1 VTTRGALMHAEMSE
15 QPSVLRT
22 LASRRPETV
31 DRLRAALPPNPAGYA
46 LVARGSSDNAAIFGR
61 YILEVTARRPVSLVA
76 PSLLTLYQAQ
86 TDYSGYIAVAISQS
100 GETPEIVQTM
110 HELRRRGAWVVA
122 VTNSSDSPLAS
133 QADISLELHAG
144 RERAIP
150 ATKTFTA
157 QLAAMAVLAEASREV
172 PWRDRHW
179 ERIPSAVEEV
189 LDDWSAVEQTA
200 EALTTATGMITVGRG
215 YLFPV
220 ALEAA
225 LKIKE
230 TTSMLTIG
238 YSAADLRHGPIAIVE
253 RDYPVLAYL
262 TDGPAR
268 TDMEAL
274 VAELRQRGAPVVVA
288 DTGGVADLR
297 LPDGLPEA
305 LVTIPAAV
313 RAQQLAHT
321 LALRLGLDP
330 DTPEGL
336 SKVTRS

>member
-1 VTTRGALMHAEMSE
+1 MTVPGALMRDEMSE

-22 LASRRPETV
+22 LAAQRPETV
-31 DRLRAALPPNPAGYA
+31 ARLRAVLPPNPAGYA

-61 YILEVTARRPVSLVA
+61 YILEVSAHRPVSLVA

-100 GETPEIVQTM
+100 GETPEIVEAM
-110 HELRRRGAWVVA
+110 HELRIRGAWVVA
-122 VTNSSDSPLAS
+122 VTNRADSPLAS
-133 QADISLELHAG
+133 QADFSLELHAG

-157 QLAAMAVLAEASREV
+157 QLAAMAILAEASGEV
-172 PWRDRHW
+172 PWTDRHW
-179 ERIPSAVEEV
+179 ELIPDATQEV
-189 LDDWSAVEQTA
+189 LDDSSAVEQTA
-200 EALTTATGMITVGRG
+200 GAFTDATGMITVGRG
-215 YLFPV
+215 YLFSV

-238 YSAADLRHGPIAIVE
+238 YSAADLRHGPIAMVE

-268 TDMEAL
+268 SDMEAL
-274 VAELRQRGAPVVVA
+274 VTELRRRGAPVVTA
-288 DTGGVADLR
+288 DTDRDAH
-297 LPDGLPEA
+297 LPLPVGLPEA
-305 LVTIPAAV
+305 LLTIPAAI

-321 LALRLGLDP
+321 LALKLGLDP
-330 DTPEGL
+330 DKPEGL
-336 SKVTRS
+336 SKVTDS

>member
-1 VTTRGALMHAEMSE
+1 MTGPGTLMHAEMSE

-22 LASRRPETV
+22 LASQRPETV

-46 LVARGSSDNAAIFGR
+46 LVARGSSDNAATFGR

-122 VTNSSDSPLAS
+122 VTNRSDSPLSS
-133 QADISLELHAG
+133 QADFSLELHAG

-157 QLAAMAVLAEASREV
+157 QLAAMAMLAEASGDV
-172 PWRDRHW
+172 PWTDHHW
-179 ERIPSAVEEV
+179 ERIPAATEEV
-189 LDDWSAVEQTA
+189 LDDWSAVEHTA
-200 EALTTATGMITVGRG
+200 EALADATGMIAVGRG
-215 YLFPV
+215 YLFSV

-238 YSAADLRHGPIAIVE
+238 YSAADLRHGPIAVVE
-253 RDYPVLAYL
+253 RDYPVLAFL
-262 TDGPAR
+262 TDGPTR

-274 VAELRQRGAPVVVA
+274 VAELRRRGAPVVVA
-288 DTGGVADLR
+288 DTGRNAHLP

-321 LALRLGLDP
+321 LALGLGLDP

-336 SKVTRS
+336 SKVTGT